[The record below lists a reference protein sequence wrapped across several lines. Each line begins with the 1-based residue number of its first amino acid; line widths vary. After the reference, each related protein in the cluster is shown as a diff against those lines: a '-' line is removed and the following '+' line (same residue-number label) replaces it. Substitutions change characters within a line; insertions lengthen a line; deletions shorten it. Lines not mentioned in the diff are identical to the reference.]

1 METIKQLLVLLLPHW
16 PFVAATLVF
25 MLVGTVANKRIFTEA
40 EAAKKRKLQ
49 WFFWWARKTLPLH
62 PVVTGVL
69 LGIVWKLPEAGV
81 DTLVERAAYFG
92 LAGACSVFAYEL
104 LKGLA
109 KKRGID
115 LALPGDSPVP
125 PAPTTPTTPG
135 A

>member
-1 METIKQLLVLLLPHW
+1 VETLKQLLDLLLPHW
-16 PFVAATLVF
+16 PFVAAVLVL
-25 MLVGTVANKRIFTEA
+25 MLVGTVSNKRIFTEA
-40 EAAKKRKLQ
+40 EAKVKRRTQ

-62 PVVTGVL
+62 PVVSGIV

-109 KKRGID
+109 KKRGLD
-115 LALPGDSPVP
+115 LDLPGDTPSKP
-125 PAPTTPTTPG
+125 PANPG